1 MKISIMQPYFFPYL
15 NYFKLIEMSD
25 IFIILND
32 VQFQRRGWTHRNKFV
47 NRYDKNYND
56 WLTLPLKKC
65 NISTNINDLIFD
77 ENKIENFIE
86 KSAKFDFF
94 CNKIHFYPEIKKNI
108 FKFQLTPTEYLF
120 KHIKIINKLLKI
132 KTKLV
137 LSSDIN
143 ISNKINYE
151 ERIIKMVQYFKGDT
165 YVNLPG
171 GKKLYNKKIFKKN
184 GIDLIFLEEQKEKKL
199 SILDILE

>member
-1 MKISIMQPYFFPYL
+1 MKISIMQPYCFPYL

-32 VQFQRRGWTHRNKFV
+32 VQFQRRGWVHRNKFV
-47 NRYDKNYND
+47 NKYNKNYND

-65 NISTNINDLIFD
+65 KISTNINDLIFD
-77 ENKIENFIE
+77 ETKI
-86 KSAKFDFF
+86 KSFFDKSIKFDFF
-94 CNKIHFYPEIKKNI
+94 CNKINSYPEIKKNI
-108 FKFQLTPTEYLF
+108 FKFDLKPSEYLL
-120 KHIKIINKLLKI
+120 KHIKLTNKILNI
-132 KTKLV
+132 KTKLI
-137 LSSDIN
+137 LSSDLN

-165 YVNLPG
+165 YFNLPG

-184 GIDLIFLEEQKEKKL
+184 GIDLIFLEDLEEKKI
-199 SILDILE
+199 SILDTLD